1 MYVHIKFDNL
11 SFKSKGLCLN
21 AMIRLLTVLLLI
33 LVSVLLH
40 AQQWVDSRQQDIVIQ
55 SVNVV
60 PMDEERV
67 IPNQTVVIKD
77 GKITAIGTKVKH
89 AKNALVIDGKG
100 KYLMPGLAEMHAH
113 VPPID
118 DIEPMKEVLFL
129 FAANGITTIRGML
142 GHTRHLE
149 LRGMIQ
155 RGEINGPRFYTT
167 GPSFNGLS
175 VKTAE
180 AGAEMVRKQKEAGYD
195 FLKLHPGLNLETFPA
210 IASTAKEVG
219 IPFAGH
225 VSFAV
230 GVWRAIDAGYS
241 SIDHLDGFVEALVP
255 GIDSLT
261 EQQAGLFGMFI
272 GHKADQSGIPKLMK
286 ALKEKNIW
294 VVPTQSL
301 AERWFSPAFDA
312 DGFRNDPH
320 SKYMN
325 PKTVDQWIQS
335 KKSLQANPNYNPVQL
350 ESFIILRRQLILEC
364 QKNGVGILLGCD
376 APQVFNV
383 PGFSTHHELAY
394 LVDSGLTP
402 YQAIKTG
409 TVNVAEYLKLADS
422 GTIRIGAIAD
432 LILVNNN
439 PLVEIKN
446 TQSIAGVMLNGKWL
460 SKKEI
465 DVGLKKLEK

>member
-1 MYVHIKFDNL
+1 
-11 SFKSKGLCLN
+11 
-21 AMIRLLTVLLLI
+21 MIRLSSSLI
-33 LVSVLLH
+33 LLFIASHVM
-40 AQQWVDSRQQDIVIQ
+40 AQQWVDSRQQEIIIR
-55 SVNVV
+55 SVNVI

-67 IPNQTVVIKD
+67 IANQTVLIKD
-77 GKITAIGTKVKH
+77 GKITAIGSKVKSG
-89 AKNALVIDGKG
+89 KNALVIDGKG

-118 DIEPMKEVLFL
+118 DLQPMKEVLFL

-142 GHTRHLE
+142 GHSRHLE

-167 GPSFNGLS
+167 GPSFNGIS

-210 IASTAKEVG
+210 IASTANELG

-241 SIDHLDGFVEALVP
+241 SIDHLDGFVEAMVP
-255 GIDSLT
+255 GIDTLT
-261 EQQAGLFGMFI
+261 EQQAGLFGMFV
-272 GHKADQSGIPKLMK
+272 GHRADQSGIPKLMK
-286 ALKEKNIW
+286 ALQEKSIW

-301 AERWFSPAFDA
+301 AERWFSPTYDA
-312 DGFRNDPH
+312 EGFRNHPH

-325 PKTVDQWIQS
+325 PKVVDQWIQS
-335 KKSLQANPNYNPVQL
+335 KKTLQANPNYNTKNI
-350 ESFIILRRQLILEC
+350 ESFIKLRRKLILEC
-364 QKNGVGILLGCD
+364 QKNDVGLLLGCD

-394 LVDSGLTP
+394 LVDCGLTP

-409 TVNVAEYLKLADS
+409 TVNVARYLKLPDS
-422 GTIRIGAIAD
+422 GVIRTGAVAD
-432 LILVNNN
+432 LILLTNN
-439 PLVEIKN
+439 PLTDIKH
-446 TQSIAGVMLNGKWL
+446 TQSIEGVVLNGKWL

-465 DVGLKKLEK
+465 DTGLKKLEK